1 MRAIDIIIA
10 VAVWAYANIANAQC
24 LNSIEPSCS
33 IYSSCFAKHCDCPD
47 SDEYLMSFGENYC
60 KGFLDEH
67 NFSAAG
73 TAWRNSTLRC
83 LQESLV
89 PIIPFEEG
97 KSCDCAKVKAFA
109 YSNHVSCYTQSAASV
124 CDLPIQDIGLIAK
137 TIIFDKAFISLLK
150 NHADGYAQVKG
161 VLEKCSTTA
170 KQEETREKWQ
180 FYLKLIKGK
189 VE

>member
-1 MRAIDIIIA
+1 MRANSAILA
-10 VAVWAYANIANAQC
+10 MTALACTSIANAQC
-24 LNSIEPSCS
+24 VNSIEPSCGV
-33 IYSSCFAKHCDCPD
+33 YSSCFAKHCNCAD
-47 SDEYLMSFGENYC
+47 SNEYLMSFGENYC
-60 KGFLDEH
+60 KGFLEEH

-73 TAWRNSTLRC
+73 AAWRSSTLRC

-89 PIIPFEEG
+89 PIIPFEGG

-109 YSNHVSCYTQSAASV
+109 YSSHVECYSQPGASV

-137 TIIFDKAFISLLK
+137 TIIFDKAFISLMK
-150 NHADGYAQVKG
+150 EYADGYAQVKG

-170 KQEETREKWQ
+170 KEEEARKKWQ
-180 FYLKLIKGK
+180 FYLKLVKGK